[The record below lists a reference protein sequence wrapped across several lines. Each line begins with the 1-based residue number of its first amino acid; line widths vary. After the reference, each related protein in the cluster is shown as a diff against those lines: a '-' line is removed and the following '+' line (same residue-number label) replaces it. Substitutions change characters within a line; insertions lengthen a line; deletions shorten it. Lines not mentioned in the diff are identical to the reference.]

1 MAANNRERGG
11 ALALGGRRFI
21 KINNNQMEDGVDMK
35 GCIGEEAR
43 PGWKVWGGWLPVFW
57 GGILIDKK
65 NREMGGPFAL
75 DSHRLMEGHNNQPKV
90 DIDDGRG
97 IEEER
102 PGRNMGGEGVS
113 LLGQQINEEKKQQ
126 RKYVVALDGH

>member
-1 MAANNRERGG
+1 M
-11 ALALGGRRFI
+11 ALGGRRFI

-35 GCIGEEAR
+35 GCFGEEAR
-43 PGWKVWGGWLPVFW
+43 PGRNVWGGWSPVIW

-75 DSHRLMEGHNNQPKV
+75 DGRRLMEGHNNQPKV
-90 DIDDGRG
+90 NINDGRG

-102 PGRNMGGEGVS
+102 QPGRNMGGGVS
-113 LLGQQINEEKKQQ
+113 LRLERRINKEKKQ
-126 RKYVVALDGH
+126 RKYVVALDGPRQMKITQQPT